1 MEITE
6 GLKIIETGW
15 VPKHKGFRVQY
26 QKLVDGQ
33 LVTELSPPEDKAVLD
48 SDVVTWRYAWKL
60 YMATR
65 ADSANIQEN
74 ELVNIQVVNEANE
87 QVKYYATNAYEVFNR
102 KDADEKD
109 L

>member
-1 MEITE
+1 MQITE

-15 VPKHKGFRVQY
+15 TPKPKGFRVQY

-33 LVTELSPPEDKAVLD
+33 MVTELSPPEDKAVLD
-48 SDVVTWRYAWKL
+48 SDVVAWRYAWKL

-65 ADSANIQEN
+65 SDSADIQEE
-74 ELVNIQVVNEANE
+74 ELVNIQVVNDAGEP
-87 QVKYYATNAYEVFNR
+87 VKYYATSAFEVYNQR
-102 KDADEKD
+102 RG